1 MSTVNDNKVLL
12 ESAKIYE
19 QVLEKMPGDVFSI
32 EALIEIYEQVG
43 DEEKIAELRSQLSS
57 VENGE
62 DIKPVTNTIKARTS
76 SFSIS
81 VNTKSL
87 TGRKVSLKSR
97 PSVSDPVPPSWRR
110 KNQELDQIKMTK
122 ALADLV
128 FSLQYSLKSQV
139 DLMVRLFDVELLTKK
154 QFSKIVYELSEHKFS
169 RTPAKP
175 MMVVHMLE
183 ECPQVDLDKVQ
194 YFLSR
199 KSSLPYVDISL
210 MDFNEKLYS
219 LLPET
224 LIFNHGIIIFKKIA
238 GDFCIAVLNPLNTE
252 LMTEAAHLLG
262 TSVHFFITSAHEFDE
277 YIRKG
282 SKLR

>member
-32 EALIEIYEQVG
+32 EALVEIYEQVG
-43 DEEKIAELRSQLSS
+43 DDEKVAGFKSQLSII
-57 VENGE
+57 EKGE
-62 DIKPVTNTIKARTS
+62 KIKPVTNTIKSRTS

-81 VNTKSL
+81 VNTNKL
-87 TGRKVSLKSR
+87 TNRKVSLKAR
-97 PSVSDPVPPSWRR
+97 PSISDPVPPSWRR

-139 DLMVRLFDVELLTKK
+139 DLMVRLYDVGLLSKS
-154 QFSKIVYELSEHKFS
+154 QFSKIVYQLSEHKFS
-169 RTPAKP
+169 RAPVKP
-175 MMVVHMLE
+175 VMVVHMLE
-183 ECPQVDLDKVQ
+183 DCWGVELDKVQ

-199 KSSLPYVDISL
+199 KSSLPFIDISM
-210 MDFNEKLYS
+210 MDFNDNLYT

-224 LIFNHGIIIFKKIA
+224 LMFNHGIIIFKKVA

-252 LMTEAAHLLG
+252 LMEKTALLLG
-262 TSVHFFITSAHEFDE
+262 ANVHFFTTSAKEFDE
-277 YIRKG
+277 YVRKA
-282 SKLR
+282 SKQR

>member
-1 MSTVNDNKVLL
+1 MSTLNDNKVLL

-19 QVLEKMPGDVFSI
+19 QVLEKMPGDIFSI
-32 EALIEIYEQVG
+32 EALIEIFEQIG
-43 DEEKIAELRSQLSS
+43 DDEKVEELKGQLAN

-62 DIKPVTNTIKARTS
+62 DLKPVTNTIKSRTS

-81 VNTKSL
+81 VNTNNL
-87 TGRKVSLKSR
+87 TNRKVSLKSR

-110 KNQELDQIKMTK
+110 KHQELDQIKMTK

-139 DLMVRLFDVELLTKK
+139 DLMVRLYDVELLTKK
-154 QFSKIVYELSEHKFS
+154 QFSKIVYRLSEHKFS
-169 RTPAKP
+169 RAPVKP

-183 ECPQVDLDKVQ
+183 ECSELELEKVQ

-199 KSSLPYVDISL
+199 KSSLPYIDISL
-210 MDFNEKLYS
+210 MDFDDKLYS
-219 LLPET
+219 ILPET
-224 LIFNHGIIIFKKIA
+224 LIFNHGIIAFKKVA

-252 LMTEAAHLLG
+252 LMKETSFLLG
-262 TSVHFFITSAHEFDE
+262 TNVHFFITSAQEFDE
-277 YIRKG
+277 YIREG